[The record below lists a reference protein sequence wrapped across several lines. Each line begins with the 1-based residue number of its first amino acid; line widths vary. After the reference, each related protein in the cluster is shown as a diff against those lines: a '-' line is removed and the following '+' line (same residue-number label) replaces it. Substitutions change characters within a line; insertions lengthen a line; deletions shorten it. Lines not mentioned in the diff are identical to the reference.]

1 MITVSIKARIFIQSA
16 LEDQAKKYC
25 FLSILSGGC
34 NGLQYSIEFIDK
46 IINNSTLVLDNLL
59 IDDYSIEMLGN
70 CKIDLQDEL
79 GYKKLVFINPDAKSS
94 CSCGSSFSL

>member
-46 IINNSTLVLDNLL
+46 IITNNSIYHINVDRPYALKEFN
-59 IDDYSIEMLGN
+59 IN
-70 CKIDLQDEL
+70 
-79 GYKKLVFINPDAKSS
+79 KLSEIK
-94 CSCGSSFSL
+94 